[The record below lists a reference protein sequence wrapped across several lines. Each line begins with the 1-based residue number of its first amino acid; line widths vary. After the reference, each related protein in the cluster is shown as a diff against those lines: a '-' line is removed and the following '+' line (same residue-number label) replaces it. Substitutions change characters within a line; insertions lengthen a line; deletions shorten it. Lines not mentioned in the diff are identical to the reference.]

1 MTLNQLHFM
10 NLFLMSQNE
19 TLSKLETLVNCCHLN
34 LIQVFEVLLISQ
46 LCVSS
51 STDLCF
57 DSLNE
62 TIRPFTLLFN
72 DLQVAALTLLL
83 FFTETYWHWEFLA
96 KDDSRK
102 WLH

>member
-19 TLSKLETLVNCCHLN
+19 TLSKLETLVNCCRLN

-51 STDLCF
+51 STDLYF

-72 DLQVAALTLLL
+72 DLQAAALTLFL
-83 FFTETYWHWEFLA
+83 FFTETYWHWEFQA